1 MAKILSP
8 ILYVSSVDLQSG
20 VVVDVGHGVA
30 TCAVV
35 WNRELRD
42 SVSCSPS
49 DATPDKLAHMVED
62 LVKKTCGE
70 GEVDVLRQ
78 HVVLTG
84 ACSFHT

>member
-1 MAKILSP
+1 M
-8 ILYVSSVDLQSG
+8 
-20 VVVDVGHGVA
+20 VDVGQGVA

-42 SVSCSPS
+42 SVSCSPG
-49 DATPDKLAHMVED
+49 DATPTKLAHMVED
-62 LVKKTCGE
+62 LVKKTSGE

-84 ACSFHT
+84 DSVCV